1 MASID
6 ELGGISIASARS
18 LRKARIRTTEALL
31 KRCATRKGRRELAEE
46 VGRTEAR
53 IVQWMNR
60 ADILRI
66 KGIGGEY
73 ADLLESC
80 GIFTIRDLRRR
91 NAASLIRKMTEVNG
105 DGKVVRRLPTESMVA
120 RWIARAGEIEPV
132 SSGGL
137 GKSPPQLRG
146 KV

>member
-1 MASID
+1 VASID
-6 ELGGISIASARS
+6 ELGGISVASARA

-31 KRCATRKGRRELAEE
+31 KRCATRKGRRELADE

-53 IVQWMNR
+53 IAQWVSR

-80 GIFTIRDLRRR
+80 GVSTIKDLRRR
-91 NAASLIRKMTEVNG
+91 NAASLIRKMTEVND
-105 DGKVVRRLPTESMVA
+105 DGRVVRRLPTESMVTG
-120 RWIARAGEIEPV
+120 WIARAGEIEPV
-132 SSGGL
+132 N
-137 GKSPPQLRG
+137 
-146 KV
+146 